1 MAKITHSG
9 NEGAEVHFELRELS
23 SHVMRLC
30 EAFFAQQ
37 DHMQVYSRLS

>member
-23 SHVMRLC
+23 SHVMRLIPDC
-30 EAFFAQQ
+30 L
-37 DHMQVYSRLS
+37 DINV